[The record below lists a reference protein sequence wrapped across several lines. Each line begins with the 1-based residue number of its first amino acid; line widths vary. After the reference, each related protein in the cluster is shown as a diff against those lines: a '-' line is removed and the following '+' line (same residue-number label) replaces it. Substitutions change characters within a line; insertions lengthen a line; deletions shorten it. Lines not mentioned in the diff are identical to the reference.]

1 MNKMIKT
8 FSIFALSSLAIFA
21 ISACG
26 KKKTKTNK
34 TTKNITTKTTTNTK
48 VTTKETKTSFT
59 ITLNNSVSGA
69 TYNLYSIIDGKKELV
84 DLTKEF
90 KKGDKVIIEII
101 NRSNSNIDVIA
112 NSNNDSL
119 IDATIKS
126 KSQKE
131 LEEITIND
139 DIDLSIAKSNSY
151 YIDFNNNEYVTF
163 SAYYY
168 DDNNVKHEFTDDFT
182 IDKKTKIFFS
192 MSNDSTGGNMGYIKK
207 NDEYIDYVK
216 CHGKGGHDAVVE
228 SFNTE
233 GYEIDSDIVLTSY
246 NCSDYSDTF
255 YVSLYLDNSDLTFT
269 CINSETSEPINIDP
283 SSWSNE
289 VDCFVK
295 TTMTINN
302 PNKRHL
308 AIGIN
313 SVDGVKVFDSSD
325 ETITIN
331 YTFNS
336 GTNIDV
342 EEYEKYNVEITN
354 TYSDIKTSLYT
365 FDSDNIKADMK
376 NGTYPIFTQYV
387 FEVENTSKYDVE
399 LNITMYGSTYKK
411 LLHAYEKFSTL
422 DEGETS
428 LFSDFIVEVVKTD
441 VETKFYTVSFDSSTT
456 PSGLSI
462 RLGINRGMYDYPEV
476 EFDSDIAS
484 GTELV
489 VVCDGYDGSHTLK
502 VIDILTNEIVKQD
515 SIGGSCAIPFTL
527 TSNVKVVIE

>member
-34 TTKNITTKTTTNTK
+34 TTIFPTATKSTTTK
-48 VTTKETKTSFT
+48 VTKDSF
-59 ITLNNSVSGA
+59 SVNIKNDVSDL
-69 TYNLYSIIDGKKELV
+69 TYNLYSVNNGTKTLV
-84 DLTKEF
+84 DSKTEF
-90 KKGDKVIIEII
+90 KKGDKIIIEII
-101 NRSNSNIDVIA
+101 NRSTSNSLIKA
-112 NSNNDSL
+112 TSNNNEL
-119 IDATIKS
+119 INKVVKA
-126 KSQKE
+126 KSQFE
-131 LEEITIND
+131 FDEIEVND
-139 DIDLSIAKSNSY
+139 DIDLSITKSNSY

-207 NDEYIDYVK
+207 NDEYIDHVK

-269 CINSETSEPINIDP
+269 CINYETSEPINIDP

-313 SVDGVKVFDSSD
+313 SVDGVKASDSSD
-325 ETITIN
+325 EVITFN

-342 EEYEKYNVEITN
+342 EEYAKYNVEITN
-354 TYSDIKTSLYT
+354 TYSDIKTGLYT
-365 FDSDNIKADMK
+365 FDSDNIKTDMK

-399 LNITMYGSTYKK
+399 LNITMYGYTSKI
-411 LLHAYEKFSTL
+411 LLHAYEKFSSL
-422 DEGETS
+422 DEDETT

-441 VETKFYTVSFDSSTT
+441 VETKFYTVSFDSTTT

-476 EFDSDIAS
+476 AFGSNIAS